1 MPFIDFKCIDVQSLD
16 ESSTITA
23 EEIQQ
28 DKAVR
33 QSNFMRALEM
43 ANTIIDH
50 NPEVLVF
57 YWYMWTCRDR
67 TYSNSLPLEQITRR
81 TVKRMPVPTEEEQL
95 CMKQHTKLFTAVLRS
110 DRINYAGQVLYA
122 NTKALIQLQFEFSNH
137 IFIIDDDNSRL
148 LFVCAV
154 ILHELVHIFEPTHI
168 DLEKEFRL
176 FCEVF
181 NTQRRS
187 ADPPKA
193 TYEVGEI
200 FETMLFG
207 GTAVRYN
214 ENEIRR
220 CGDADDNEAHFFIND
235 DRQYHRFFITYDL
248 AILRYIPKRKR
259 QFITIRRFFRTIR
272 QHVTNITSMQRQQI
286 NN

>member
-23 EEIQQ
+23 EEMQQ

-33 QSNFMRALEM
+33 QNNFMRALEM

-50 NPEVLVF
+50 NPEVFAF
-57 YWYMWTCRDR
+57 YWYTWTRRDR
-67 TYSNSLPLEQITRR
+67 TYSNSLPPEQITRR
-81 TVKRMPVPTEEEQL
+81 MVKRMPVPTEEEQL
-95 CMKQHTKLFTAVLRS
+95 F
-110 DRINYAGQVLYA
+110 LYA
-122 NTKALIQLQFEFSNH
+122 NTKALIQLQIEFSNH

-154 ILHELVHIFEPTHI
+154 ILHELVHIFEPTNI

-214 ENEIRR
+214 ENEIRW
-220 CGDADDNEAHFFIND
+220 CGDADENEAHFFIND
-235 DRQYHRFFITYDL
+235 DRQS
-248 AILRYIPKRKR
+248 
-259 QFITIRRFFRTIR
+259 TIDF
-272 QHVTNITSMQRQQI
+272 S
-286 NN
+286 

>member
-67 TYSNSLPLEQITRR
+67 TYSNSLPPEQITRR

-95 CMKQHTKLFTAVLRS
+95 L
-110 DRINYAGQVLYA
+110 
-122 NTKALIQLQFEFSNH
+122 
-137 IFIIDDDNSRL
+137 
-148 LFVCAV
+148 
-154 ILHELVHIFEPTHI
+154 
-168 DLEKEFRL
+168 
-176 FCEVF
+176 F

-259 QFITIRRFFRTIR
+259 QFITIR